1 MRTRLARA
9 VVIAL
14 ASVAGVA
21 WAEAPAALAP
31 LRFLLGEWRA
41 VPSGK
46 PGEATGS
53 ATFASSLRDHVILR
67 FSYAEYPALASRDAF
82 RHDDLM
88 VIHADASAQLRAD
101 YWDNEG
107 HIVHYLVQPRGSDEV
122 VFLSEAPASEPH
134 YRLTYKLAPDGT
146 LGGRFEISPAG
157 AAETFITY
165 LTWSSRKVSRDH
177 AETQHTRE

>member
-1 MRTRLARA
+1 MRTRVAPA
-9 VVIAL
+9 IAIAL
-14 ASVAGVA
+14 VSVAGVLS
-21 WAEAPAALAP
+21 AEAPAALAP

-41 VPSGK
+41 IPSGK

-53 ATFASSLRDHVILR
+53 ATFATRLQDRVILR
-67 FSYAEYPALASRDAF
+67 FSFAEYPALASRDGF

-88 VIHADASAQLRAD
+88 VIYADASAQLRAD

-107 HIVHYLVQPRGSDEV
+107 HVVHYLVQPRGSDEV
-122 VFLSEAPASEPH
+122 VFFSEAPAAEPH
-134 YRLTYKLAPDGT
+134 YRLTYKLAPDGA
-146 LGGRFEISPAG
+146 LGGRFEIAPAG

-165 LTWSSRKVSRDH
+165 LTWNSRKVGQGH